1 MMPIVV
7 KLRKEEFTEDRVM
20 PILRAIGEEMAEK
33 GHGLHSL
40 ASLRGDFCDAFAVI
54 MGLGIGHA
62 WMWKD
67 RGIFL
72 ALKSHDLFSQMP
84 RAALLLAGVLPLYR
98 GTNIARE
105 LFEAFEAWARDEGC
119 ADVSGASHAFHP
131 RDDSWENHGYKKTET
146 IFSKE
151 L

>member
-1 MMPIVV
+1 
-7 KLRKEEFTEDRVM
+7 M
-20 PILRAIGEEMAEK
+20 PILRTIGAEMAEK
-33 GHGLHSL
+33 GYGAHSL
-40 ASLRGDFCDAFAVI
+40 ASLRGDFCDVFAVL

-62 WMWKD
+62 WMWKE

-72 ALKSHDLFSQMP
+72 ALRSHDLFSQKP

-105 LFEAFEAWARDEGC
+105 LFEAFETWARDEGC
-119 ADVSGASHAFHP
+119 TDVSGASHAFHP
-131 RDDSWENHGYKKTET
+131 RDESWEKHGYKKTET
-146 IFSKE
+146 IFFKE

>member
-1 MMPIVV
+1 MRPRYRQVENVSFDRPTADAIVHSEDKDLT
-7 KLRKEEFTEDRVM
+7 KL
-20 PILRAIGEEMAEK
+20 P
-33 GHGLHSL
+33 
-40 ASLRGDFCDAFAVI
+40 
-54 MGLGIGHA
+54 
-62 WMWKD
+62 
-67 RGIFL
+67 
-72 ALKSHDLFSQMP
+72 
-84 RAALLLAGVLPLYR
+84 
-98 GTNIARE
+98 ARE